1 MSNTR
6 IETGPGPSTETVP
19 GIAKLIVLMPM
30 RNEIG
35 TIETALANMAS
46 QTLRPDLLIVLA
58 DGVKDG
64 SDRVVERFARQHDWI
79 VLERLPDRG
88 FDLVGKGVAQV
99 LNHGIAL
106 IEGQPSEFVAKV
118 DADLELPPDYFRR
131 LIGEFESRP
140 ELGMAGG
147 HPFTFENGKR
157 LMERHGDR
165 FPSGT
170 ARVYRREYLKQ
181 VGYWVA
187 SVGWDTV
194 DILRMRMRG
203 FEVRVFHDLEYHHIR
218 RMGTRNGYIDGMLR
232 DGRNAY
238 LTGYAPWF
246 FFLRAVFNSLYRP
259 FLLRTLCMLAG
270 YARAWITRMP
280 RVVTDEEMAFHRKLH
295 RDRFLRLRPLQ
306 P

>member
-1 MSNTR
+1 MSQIQAKYGR
-6 IETGPGPSTETVP
+6 FPSIGTAPETV
-19 GIAKLIVLMPM
+19 KLVVLMPM

-35 TIETALANMAS
+35 TIETTLKNIAA
-46 QTLRPDLLIVLA
+46 QTLRPDLLLVLA

-64 SDRVVERFARQHDWI
+64 SDRVVERFALQHDW
-79 VLERLPDRG
+79 VALERLPDRG
-88 FDLVGKGVAQV
+88 YDLVGTGVAQV
-99 LNHGIAL
+99 LNYGIGL
-106 IEGQPSEFVAKV
+106 IEDLPSAYLAKV

-131 LIGEFESRP
+131 LLDAFESRP
-140 ELGMAGG
+140 ELGMASG
-147 HPFTFENGKR
+147 HPFTYEKGKK
-157 LMERHGDR
+157 LLERHGDR

-187 SVGWDTV
+187 SVGWDTI

-203 FEVRVFHDLEYHHIR
+203 FEVKVFHDLEYHHVR

-246 FFLRAVFNSLYRP
+246 FLLRAMFNCLYRP
-259 FLLRTLCMLAG
+259 YLLRTLCMLAG
-270 YARAWITRMP
+270 YARAWIKRAP
-280 RVVTDEEMAFHRKLH
+280 RVVSEEEMSFHRKL
-295 RDRFLRLRPLQ
+295 RLLQ